1 MNRNLVLTCL
11 VLVMG
16 ISLSIVGQS
25 GSELIDS
32 ASAQITMDN
41 GTDATNMAQG
51 NMTAG
56 AGNMTDSN
64 TTGSGNISG
73 CGNEC
78 F

>member
-11 VLVMG
+11 ILVMG
-16 ISLSIVGQS
+16 ISLSIVGQN

-32 ASAQITMDN
+32 ASAQTTMDN
-41 GTDATNMAQG
+41 ATTMTQG

-64 TTGSGNISG
+64 ATGSGNISG

>member
-1 MNRNLVLTCL
+1 MLTCL
-11 VLVMG
+11 ILVMG
-16 ISLSIVGQS
+16 ISLSIVGQN

-41 GTDATNMAQG
+41 ATTMTQG

-64 TTGSGNISG
+64 ATGSGNISG

>member
-11 VLVMG
+11 VIVMG

-32 ASAQITMDN
+32 ASAQTTMDN
-41 GTDATNMAQG
+41 ATTMAQG

-64 TTGSGNISG
+64 ATGSGNISG

>member
-1 MNRNLVLTCL
+1 MNKNIVLTCL
-11 VLVMG
+11 GLIMG
-16 ISLSIVGQS
+16 ISLSIVGLV

-32 ASAQITMDN
+32 ASAQTTMDN
-41 GTDATNMAQG
+41 ATTMAQG

-64 TTGSGNISG
+64 ATASGNISG
-73 CGNEC
+73 VGGNP

>member
-1 MNRNLVLTCL
+1 MNKNIVLTCL
-11 VLVMG
+11 GLIMG
-16 ISLSIVGQS
+16 ISLSIVGPV

-32 ASAQITMDN
+32 ASAQTTMDN
-41 GTDATNMAQG
+41 ATNMAQG

-64 TTGSGNISG
+64 ATASGNISG
-73 CGNEC
+73 VGGNP

>member
-1 MNRNLVLTCL
+1 MNRNLVLTFL

-16 ISLSIVGQS
+16 ISLSIVGQN
-25 GSELIDS
+25 GSDMINS
-32 ASAQITMDN
+32 ASAQTTMDN
-41 GTDATNMAQG
+41 GTDATTMAQG

-64 TTGSGNISG
+64 ATASGNISG
-73 CGNEC
+73 VGGNP